1 MSRNPARPN
10 HHYRSLAA
18 ACVRLTVARLDKA
31 NLSDRRTTLLIP
43 NHAFAI
49 FSRDTTWQV
58 KDGTPVLSR
67 QVEDAGAT
75 LSRGGE
81 LIASDDFE
89 VLAANVPKR
98 PDEIRSRLERASEI
112 EFEHA
117 LRTVSEEM
125 VEAVVRLLTTARYVA
140 RDDTD
145 LFQRSAVVAV
155 TIPYCGE
162 SLSVACSPYRVI
174 EVTRRMTA
182 LAHSEPQRDIHNV
195 GSVPMIWNEGSGALL
210 LHEALG
216 HPVELN
222 ASLLAWPDWL
232 HVFDDPISKGIGS
245 SILDDCGDEVEQREL
260 TAGQG
265 PSALR
270 RESFRDVPMRRMTN
284 LRVEGSSFPVELPH
298 RYVDIFLAG
307 RGRYD
312 RVTDEVSLRVLIA
325 DLVHDSRRTR
335 LHPFALNVPRK
346 AIPQSILGAIGDP
359 VDYPGVICSDEG
371 QQLPVGSASPIL
383 LTAPLHS

>member
-1 MSRNPARPN
+1 MIR
-10 HHYRSLAA
+10 
-18 ACVRLTVARLDKA
+18 
-31 NLSDRRTTLLIP
+31 
-43 NHAFAI
+43 
-49 FSRDTTWQV
+49 
-58 KDGTPVLSR
+58 R
-67 QVEDAGAT
+67 QVEDAGAS
-75 LSRGGE
+75 LFQGGE
-81 LIASDDFE
+81 LTASDDFE
-89 VLAANVPKR
+89 VLAASVPKR
-98 PDEIRSRLERASEI
+98 PDEIRSRLERASEV

-117 LRTVSEEM
+117 LRTVSAEM
-125 VEAVVRLLTTARYVA
+125 VEAVVRLLATARYVA

-162 SLSVACSPYRVI
+162 SLSAACSPYRLI

-182 LAHSEPQRDIHNV
+182 LAQSEPQREIYNV
-195 GSVPMIWNEGSGALL
+195 GSVPMIWSEGSGALL

-222 ASLLAWPDWL
+222 ASPLSWPDWL

-245 SILDDCGDEVEQREL
+245 SILDDCGHEVEQREL
-260 TAGQG
+260 TAGEQ

-284 LRVEGSSFPVELPH
+284 LRVAGSSFPVEVPH

-335 LHPFALNVPRK
+335 LHPFALSIPRK
-346 AIPQSILGAIGDP
+346 AIPRTILGTTGGAGA

-371 QQLPVGSASPIL
+371 QQLAVGSAAPIL
-383 LTAPLHS
+383 LTAPLGS